1 VNALLTRAAY
11 DACVAVL
18 DKILELLGT
27 NRTRM
32 QWKLR
37 AWRRTWDRRS
47 AAWKNR
53 AQALTYEHQT
63 CPRCSHPAGGDEREC
78 TRCGEPLGGRTAHR
92 ARKLAGLL
100 WAPDT
105 PVVATVMVMAIIAMY
120 AVTVLWAP
128 RVGLESFGLAP
139 HGFAF
144 DRFGSL
150 ATPAVDEGEWWRLI
164 TSTFLHAN
172 LLHLAF
178 NAMSLWSV
186 ASYLEDVL
194 GTAKTLALYFLLG
207 IAASATS
214 YVWHTQTYPYVGN
227 SVGASGAICGLIGVA
242 IGFSLRRR
250 NVARHLRGHYIGWA
264 VWIAIIGMSS
274 WNIDNAGH
282 FGGLVP
288 GVLCGL
294 LVRRRADAGA
304 RSRRAWIAAAI
315 ALVALAIAALAIAA
329 GHPLPDELLAALRDG
344 VG

>member
-1 VNALLTRAAY
+1 MNALLTAAAY
-11 DACVAVL
+11 DGSVAVL

-37 AWRRTWDRRS
+37 AWRRTWDRRT

-78 TRCGEPLGGRTAHR
+78 SRCGEPLGGRIAHR
-92 ARKLAGLL
+92 ARRLGALV

-105 PVVATVMVMAIIAMY
+105 PVVATVLVAAIIAMY
-120 AVTVLWAP
+120 AVTVLWAS
-128 RVGLESFGLAP
+128 RVGLQSLGLAP
-139 HGFAF
+139 HPFAF
-144 DRFGSL
+144 ERFGAL
-150 ATPAVDEGEWWRLI
+150 ETTAVENGELWRLI
-164 TSTFLHAN
+164 TSTFLHAS

-194 GTAKTLALYFLLG
+194 GAAKTVALYFVLG

-214 YVWHTQTYPYVGN
+214 YVWHAQTFPYHGS

-264 VWIAIIGMSS
+264 VWIAIIGLSS

-294 LVRRRADAGA
+294 VVRRRADAGA
-304 RSRRAWIAAAI
+304 RSRRAWIAASI
-315 ALVALAIAALAIAA
+315 ALVALAIAALAITAS
-329 GHPLPDELLAALRDG
+329 HPLPDELLDALRDG
-344 VG
+344 RG